1 MMQRNENFRN
11 LTSYSKPV
19 QEDQMPSWQES
30 SITDQLKPYEEIST
44 DNTQDTNFKKL
55 TPNIK
60 SKAILKLNI

>member
-1 MMQRNENFRN
+1 MNKNNNKTFFFFFRHA
-11 LTSYSKPV
+11 YI
-19 QEDQMPSWQES
+19 Q
-30 SITDQLKPYEEIST
+30 ILKPYEEIST